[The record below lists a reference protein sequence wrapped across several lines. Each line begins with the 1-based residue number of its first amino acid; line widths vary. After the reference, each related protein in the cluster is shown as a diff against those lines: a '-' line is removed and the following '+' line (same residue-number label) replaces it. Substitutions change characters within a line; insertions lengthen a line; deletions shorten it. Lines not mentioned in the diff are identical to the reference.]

1 MTLKE
6 LKQKVLVLIEEY
18 APDSDGKRLTMD
30 DDINNKMNDVINQI
44 MYEICRVRKLP
55 KYIEM
60 DVSEGD
66 LIDFATLEA
75 ECGYEIY
82 QISVVRG
89 VDYDLKADGTILKML
104 ENGTAEIDVFVYPEA
119 ITSKTKDTYEFEL
132 TPDVLEIMPYGI
144 AADLLATDVS
154 SNYKEFRQ
162 RYEAMLARLDPRNH
176 MPTISIVGGINV

>member
-6 LKQKVLVLIEEY
+6 MKTMVLSLIEELNPTSEY
-18 APDSDGKRLTMD
+18 LTD
-30 DDINNKMNDVINQI
+30 DEDIRQKMNVVVNSV

-104 ENGTAEIDVFVYPEA
+104 EDGTAEIDVFVYPEA